1 MPTLDLWEDHLTTP
15 DVQRDRLLD
24 RRNLI
29 RGGAVLAGAAGATA
43 LGAALSPTKASAAD
57 GDVVSLGGNNAA
69 TSPTRITI
77 GAATG
82 SASPA
87 LVLNNANGPSLA
99 LEALPLGTDISLGV
113 GEIVNTVAGPQIGV
127 DYGAGNV
134 TTFLATGVDITN
146 AYPVQ
151 AERVLDTR
159 SATSRAND
167 VVNGSS
173 GPRFDSVGRLAAG
186 KFIDV
191 AVANADDL
199 DLSGVFLNVTAFRPT
214 GGGYVEVY
222 TPGPRRALPSISFQ
236 RQITV
241 TNSIFVAPSTSAP
254 SSAANTYYTVRVYT
268 SRPTHLLIDILGAV
282 IGYSAAP
289 ATSTAAPDRRLQRQ
303 AKQRARLVKAIKN
316 R

>member
-1 MPTLDLWEDHLTTP
+1 LTTP
-15 DVQRDRLLD
+15 DVQLDRPLD

-29 RGGAVLAGAAGATA
+29 RGGAVLAGAAGATVI
-43 LGAALSPTKASAAD
+43 GAALSPTKAHAAN
-57 GDVVSLGGNNAA
+57 GDLVSLGGDNAA
-69 TSPTRITI
+69 TMPTRVTI

-82 SASPA
+82 SPSPT

-99 LEALPLGTDISLGV
+99 LEALPQGTDISLGV
-113 GEIVNTVAGPQIGV
+113 GEIVNTVAGPHLGV
-127 DYGAGNV
+127 DYGAGTV
-134 TTFLATGVDITN
+134 TTFLATGLDVTN
-146 AYPVQ
+146 AYPIQ

-159 SATSRAND
+159 SASSRAND
-167 VVNGSS
+167 VVYGSS
-173 GPRFDSVGRLAAG
+173 GPRFDSLGRLAAG

-191 AVANADDL
+191 AVANADEL
-199 DLSGVFLNVTAFRPT
+199 DLTGVFLNVTAFRPT

-254 SSAANTYYTVRVYT
+254 ASAADTYYTVRVYT
-268 SRPTHLLIDILGAV
+268 SRSTHLLIDMLGAV
-282 IGYSAAP
+282 IGYSSAP

-303 AKQRARLVKAIKN
+303 AKQRARLIKAIKN

>member
-1 MPTLDLWEDHLTTP
+1 LTTP
-15 DVQRDRLLD
+15 DVQLDRPLD

-29 RGGAVLAGAAGATA
+29 RGGAVLAGAAGATVI
-43 LGAALSPTKASAAD
+43 GAALSPTKAHAAN
-57 GDVVSLGGNNAA
+57 GDPVLLGGNNAA
-69 TSPTRITI
+69 TAPTRVTI
-77 GAATG
+77 GASTG
-82 SASPA
+82 SASPT

-99 LEALPLGTDISLGV
+99 LEALPQGTDISLGV

-127 DYGAGNV
+127 DYGDGNF
-134 TTFLATGVDITN
+134 TTFLTTAVDVTN
-146 AYPVQ
+146 AHPIQ

-173 GPRFDSVGRLAAG
+173 GPRFDSLGRLAAG

-191 AVANADDL
+191 AVANAEAL
-199 DLSGVFLNVTAFRPT
+199 DMTGVFLNVTAYRPT

-222 TPGPRRALPSISFQ
+222 TPGPRRALPSITFQ
-236 RQITV
+236 RHVTA

-254 SSAANTYYTVRVYT
+254 SSAADSYYTVRIYT
-268 SRPTHLLIDILGAV
+268 SRPTHVFIDILGAV
-282 IGYSAAP
+282 VGYSAAP
-289 ATSTAAPDRRLQRQ
+289 ASSTAAPDRRLQRQ
-303 AKQRARLVKAIKN
+303 AKQRARLIKAVKN